1 MSNTAKPT
9 ALQTDLESATQSL
22 ESFLTPQED
31 KVGETANEEVDVI
44 EDDTYEEEAEEIEEA
59 AESEEEIQ

>member
-31 KVGETANEEVDVI
+31 KVEETAKGVKCSFR
-44 EDDTYEEEAEEIEEA
+44 TYTIGIACYK
-59 AESEEEIQ
+59 